1 MVRVCSRKVI
11 LPAALPAIFTGLR
24 LGLGLA
30 LVAIVAVEFIAAKS
44 GLGHLVYRHWQ
55 TLSTPQMYGA
65 FALVGALGLLLTR
78 GLRALQARTAGVA
91 GGSRPPVTHYGG
103 RTVMRSLRT
112 LVLVSLLIA
121 VVALAAGGAVAQ
133 APAVKIGYIPS
144 DSFAALY
151 IMADRY
157 LTPAGITVQMVRLPS
172 GAEITTQVATG
183 QLQVGGSGMGAAGF
197 NAVAAKLPI
206 EFIAPLHFG
215 YLEDYFTV
223 RKAVWGTEVKRIA
236 DLKGRTV
243 GLNTR
248 GAAVEWM
255 LDQVLRR
262 DGLTIKDV
270 QVKIMPFPDM
280 VPALESGAID
290 AGILTEPFPTLAE
303 DKGVGVRPLP
313 QPAGAKAIPITAAFW
328 NAEWARANARARPQ
342 GDARLPPR
350 GARSG
355 GRRRPRLDRGPQ
367 RGPHVEVRRHQE
379 GARPEGAAPRGRS
392 QPRAGRQHARQHA
405 EAERRPRLP
414 QVHGVPHGRQAVHLH
429 LP

>member
-1 MVRVCSRKVI
+1 MRSSR
-11 LPAALPAIFTGLR
+11 A
-24 LGLGLA
+24 LA
-30 LVAIVAVEFIAAKS
+30 LVSLVAA
-44 GLGHLVYRHWQ
+44 
-55 TLSTPQMYGA
+55 
-65 FALVGALGLLLTR
+65 ALV
-78 GLRALQARTAGVA
+78 
-91 GGSRPPVTHYGG
+91 
-103 RTVMRSLRT
+103 
-112 LVLVSLLIA
+112 
-121 VVALAAGGAVAQ
+121 LAAGVAVAQ
-133 APAVKIGYIPS
+133 APTVKLGYIPS

-157 LTPAGITVQMVRLPS
+157 LTPAGITVQMVRLPG

-183 QLQVGGSGMGAAGF
+183 QLHVGGAGMGAAGF

-303 DKGVGVRPLP
+303 DKGVGVRPLTR
-313 QPAGAKAIPITAAFW
+313 PAGAKAIPITAAFW
-328 NAEWARANARARPQ
+328 NSEWAKANADLAHKVMLGYLRAVRDLAAD
-342 GDARLPPR
+342 GGR
-350 GARSG
+350 GWSEDRNIDLMVKYAATKKELVKKARSHVADPNLELDASTLDSMQKLNADLG
-355 GRRRPRLDRGPQ
+355 YLKYTEFLSAEKLFTFTYRDRAVKELGRR
-367 RGPHVEVRRHQE
+367 
-379 GARPEGAAPRGRS
+379 
-392 QPRAGRQHARQHA
+392 
-405 EAERRPRLP
+405 
-414 QVHGVPHGRQAVHLH
+414 
-429 LP
+429 

>member
-1 MVRVCSRKVI
+1 
-11 LPAALPAIFTGLR
+11 
-24 LGLGLA
+24 
-30 LVAIVAVEFIAAKS
+30 
-44 GLGHLVYRHWQ
+44 
-55 TLSTPQMYGA
+55 
-65 FALVGALGLLLTR
+65 
-78 GLRALQARTAGVA
+78 
-91 GGSRPPVTHYGG
+91 
-103 RTVMRSLRT
+103 MRSLRA
-112 LVLVSLLIA
+112 LGLVSLLGAA
-121 VVALAAGGAVAQ
+121 VVVAAGGAVAQ
-133 APAVKIGYIPS
+133 APTVKIGYIPS

-157 LTPAGITVQMVRLPS
+157 LTPGGITVQMVRLPG

-183 QLQVGGSGMGAAGF
+183 QLQVGGAGMGAAGF

-223 RKAVWGTEVKRIA
+223 RKAVWGNEVKRIA

-303 DKGVGVRPLP
+303 GKGVGVRPLP
-313 QPAGAKAIPITAAFW
+313 RPAGAKAIPITAAFW
-328 NAEWARANARARPQ
+328 NAEWAKANPDLAHKVMLGFLRAVRDLAADGGRGWSEDRNVDLMTKYAATKKELVKKARPHVADPNLEL
-342 GDARLPPR
+342 DASTLDSMQKLSADLGYLKYTEFLTADKLFTLTYRDRAVKEL
-350 GARSG
+350 
-355 GRRRPRLDRGPQ
+355 GRR
-367 RGPHVEVRRHQE
+367 
-379 GARPEGAAPRGRS
+379 
-392 QPRAGRQHARQHA
+392 
-405 EAERRPRLP
+405 
-414 QVHGVPHGRQAVHLH
+414 
-429 LP
+429 